1 MRLYLESNNV
11 AYEVGVDLRKKTWI
25 KRGGIAEI
33 YDMGKFDYLLI
44 EASGICE
51 PIPIAQS
58 IMAMNDMMEEEGLP
72 PVVRLDSVITVTD
85 SLRLVS
91 EFECGDNL
99 VEKDLSSEDIENLI
113 IQQLEFCDIVV
124 LNKVDEVSEEE
135 LGKVKAVIKQLQ
147 PHAKVIETNY
157 AKVDLDEIL
166 DVNLFDFE
174 KAISSAGWVEGIEN
188 HDELHEHH
196 CHEHDHECCCHHHD
210 EEEHECHCG
219 HHHEEDHECHC
230 GCHSHGESEYGIT
243 TFVYYIR
250 DGFNRKKFMNFVEN
264 FDKSIIR
271 CKGVLY
277 FEDEDNMSYL
287 FEQAGRQKT
296 LMEAGE
302 WFCVLPKEESD
313 KCRKHLDRWVQ
324 EDNKFKQFPG
334 ERKGIGEWIY
344 EDNCSNRLDNLL
356 KSDWTAMEQRKS
368 YAKQRVEIEAEPIR
382 FNEEQSLAIK
392 DSLTPGAKQ
401 VNWKVL
407 TEFPLCPSFSSESP
421 LEEYLGNLVQ
431 DKTFCQNNQYHSE
444 IVKAELSLDR
454 SHISVITTTSGATN
468 YALTEI
474 RYENGFFIHKSIRT
488 FFSKEGA
495 EKYYTLSIGKEWTG
509 GDVLEDFC

>member
-1 MRLYLESNNV
+1 MEIKVLPITLLTGYLGSGKTTLINHILNNQKGYKIAVIVNDIGEVNIDADLIQKGGVVTEKDDNLVALSNGCICCNLK
-11 AYEVGVDLRKKTWI
+11 ADLI
-25 KRGGIAEI
+25 EQIAEI

-85 SLRLVS
+85 SLRLAS

-124 LNKVDEVSEEE
+124 LNKVDEVSSEE

-188 HDELHEHH
+188 HDELHEHEHH
-196 CHEHDHECCCHHHD
+196 CHNHEEDHECC
-210 EEEHECHCG
+210 CG
-219 HHHEEDHECHC
+219 HHHEEDHECCCGHHHEEGHECHC
-230 GCHSHGESEYGIT
+230 GCGSHGESEYGIT

-250 DGFNRKKFMNFVEN
+250 EGFDRKKFMNFVEN

-302 WFCVLPKEESD
+302 WFCVLPKSESD
-313 KCRKHLDRWVQ
+313 KLRKIEPKL
-324 EDNKFKQFPG
+324 EK
-334 ERKGIGEWIY
+334 
-344 EDNCSNRLDNLL
+344 
-356 KSDWTAMEQRKS
+356 DW
-368 YAKQRVEIEAEPIR
+368 
-382 FNEEQSLAIK
+382 
-392 DSLTPGAKQ
+392 D
-401 VNWKVL
+401 
-407 TEFPLCPSFSSESP
+407 
-421 LEEYLGNLVQ
+421 
-431 DKTFCQNNQYHSE
+431 
-444 IVKAELSLDR
+444 
-454 SHISVITTTSGATN
+454 
-468 YALTEI
+468 
-474 RYENGFFIHKSIRT
+474 
-488 FFSKEGA
+488 
-495 EKYYTLSIGKEWTG
+495 EKYGDRMVKLVFIGQHMDK
-509 GDVLEDFC
+509 DKIISDLDKCV

>member
-1 MRLYLESNNV
+1 MNIKVLPITLLTGYLGSGKTTLINHILNNQKGYKIAVIVNDIGEVNIDADLIQKGGVVTEKDDNLVALSNGCICCNLK
-11 AYEVGVDLRKKTWI
+11 ADLI
-25 KRGGIAEI
+25 EQIAEI

-219 HHHEEDHECHC
+219 HHHDEEHECHC

-313 KCRKHLDRWVQ
+313 KLRQIEPKL
-324 EDNKFKQFPG
+324 EK
-334 ERKGIGEWIY
+334 
-344 EDNCSNRLDNLL
+344 
-356 KSDWTAMEQRKS
+356 DW
-368 YAKQRVEIEAEPIR
+368 
-382 FNEEQSLAIK
+382 
-392 DSLTPGAKQ
+392 D
-401 VNWKVL
+401 
-407 TEFPLCPSFSSESP
+407 
-421 LEEYLGNLVQ
+421 
-431 DKTFCQNNQYHSE
+431 
-444 IVKAELSLDR
+444 
-454 SHISVITTTSGATN
+454 
-468 YALTEI
+468 
-474 RYENGFFIHKSIRT
+474 
-488 FFSKEGA
+488 
-495 EKYYTLSIGKEWTG
+495 EKYGDRMVKLVFIGQHMDK
-509 GDVLEDFC
+509 DKIISDLDKCV